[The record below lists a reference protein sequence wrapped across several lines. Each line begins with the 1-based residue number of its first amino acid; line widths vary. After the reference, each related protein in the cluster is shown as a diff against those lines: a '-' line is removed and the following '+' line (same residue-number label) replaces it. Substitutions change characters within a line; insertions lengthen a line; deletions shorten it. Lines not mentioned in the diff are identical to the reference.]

1 MQLITDEYKNQISQ
15 MEDWGGNGWKWANT
29 TIKLIFKYKIKTAL
43 DYGCGQG
50 SLKKKVLE
58 RLGQR
63 KFKYNEYDPA
73 DSKKGKLPIPAELV
87 TCTDVLEHI
96 EPEYI
101 NEVIMN
107 LLSLTQKV
115 GFIVICTRSTVRTLP
130 DGRCAHLIIQEA
142 DWWVKKI
149 SQLMLFRNEGFNSIE
164 RLFSSRL
171 DNNKQLI
178 LVIRK
183 VSEKELLDKE

>member
-1 MQLITDEYKNQISQ
+1 MQLLTDRYKNQISQ
-15 MEDWGGNGWKWANT
+15 MEDWGGNGWKWANAV
-29 TIKLIFKYKIKTAL
+29 IKLIVKYKIRTAL

-50 SLKKKVLE
+50 TLKKTVLE

-63 KFKYNEYDPA
+63 KFKYSEYDPA
-73 DSKKGKLPIPAELV
+73 DSKKGKLPTPAELV

-101 NEVIMN
+101 DQVILN
-107 LLSLTQKV
+107 LLCLIQKV

-142 DWWVKKI
+142 DWWIKKI
-149 SQLMLFRNEGFNSIE
+149 SQLVLIYGKGFNSIE